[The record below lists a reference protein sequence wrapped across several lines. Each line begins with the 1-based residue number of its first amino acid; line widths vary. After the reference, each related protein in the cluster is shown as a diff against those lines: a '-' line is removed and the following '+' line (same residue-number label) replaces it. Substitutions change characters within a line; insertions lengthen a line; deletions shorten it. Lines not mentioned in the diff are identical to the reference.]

1 MSTKCLHLQVQ
12 QNLHDAVTEYAK
24 LKQQLEK
31 NTAVIN
37 LLQHL
42 QEVMLLGFCV
52 CLEDFLTIKLDLCLK
67 ECAVCLV
74 M

>member
-1 MSTKCLHLQVQ
+1 MSTKCLPLQVQ

-31 NTAVIN
+31 NTAIIK

-42 QEVMLLGFCV
+42 QEVMLLGFCI
-52 CLEDFLTIKLDLCLK
+52 CLEDFLTIKLFMC
-67 ECAVCLV
+67 
-74 M
+74 